1 MNKGDDDMPNVMTK
15 AEAAYAADYQ
25 AYDVARAAYIAG
37 EIPVAEYFKLRHAM
51 EASLEAW
58 EAERVA
64 A

>member
-1 MNKGDDDMPNVMTK
+1 MPNVMTK

-25 AYDVARAAYIAG
+25 AYDAARAAYLVG
-37 EIPVAEYFKLRHAM
+37 KMPVAEYFKLRHTM
-51 EASLEAW
+51 EASLAAW